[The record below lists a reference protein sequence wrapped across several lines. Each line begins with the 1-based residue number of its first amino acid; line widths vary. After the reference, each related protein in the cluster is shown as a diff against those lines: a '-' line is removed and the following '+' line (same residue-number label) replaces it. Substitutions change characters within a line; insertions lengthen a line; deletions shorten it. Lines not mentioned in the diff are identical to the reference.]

1 MKLPFKFE
9 IEAKSDEDKIKKE
22 KIEKEKAVAERNKLN
37 DSITVRE
44 EFIAWEQRHHMN
56 NLQL

>member
-1 MKLPFKFE
+1 MRLKQT
-9 IEAKSDEDKIKKE
+9 SDEDKIKKE

-37 DSITVRE
+37 DSITVQWRI
-44 EFIAWEQRHHMN
+44 IAWEQRHHMN